1 MPKTLP
7 IPRQS
12 VARGSVTPSNLGAL
26 ALFVCAYLAVLG
38 VMFAPEGFFLGDPET
53 VVAQD

>member
-12 VARGSVTPSNLGAL
+12 VARGSVTPSNLRAL
-26 ALFVCAYLAVLG
+26 ALFVCAYRAVLG
-38 VMFAPEGFFLGDPET
+38 VMFAPEGFFLGDPEP